1 MCLYDVKIRRRQL
14 YVLFHRRIILNRSV
28 VRIIIIIIIII
39 IMAHLKIKIS
49 MIEFKRIVLVMTL

>member
-28 VRIIIIIIIII
+28 VRIIIIIIII
-39 IMAHLKIKIS
+39 MAHLKIKIS